1 MKDKRVII
9 GLIITILLIVLMYFI
24 VIIYSEVQEKGKSH
38 SGAMQGKN
46 EEAVTTEGYTPSH
59 NPVDKENELQYEK
72 EQVRRVISRNA
83 TYPALAKSLKQSG
96 RAVVEFIIR
105 NGGTVSS
112 VSLVNSSGYPL
123 LDKTTMETIEKS
135 SGQLPNPPKPFK
147 MQMTFEYKENNTKPV
162 IR

>member
-24 VIIYSEVQEKGKSH
+24 VIVYSEVQEKGKSN
-38 SGAMQGKN
+38 SGAMQGKS
-46 EEAVTTEGYTPSH
+46 EQGVTTEGYTPSS

-83 TYPALAKSLKQSG
+83 TYPALSKSLKQSG
-96 RAVVEFIIR
+96 NVVVEFIIR
-105 NGGTVSS
+105 NGGTISS
-112 VSLVNSSGYPL
+112 VSLVKSSGYPL
-123 LDKTTMETIEKS
+123 LDKTSIETVEKS

-147 MQMTFEYKENNTKPV
+147 MQMTFNYKENTTKPV
-162 IR
+162 VR